1 MAAAMKEMQQKDAFF
16 RGDSIQPKGNR
27 LARSRASHFFLAVL
41 LLGTAAAIIWVFL
54 QLAGS

>member
-1 MAAAMKEMQQKDAFF
+1 MAAAMKEMQQKNAFF
-16 RGDSIQPKGNR
+16 RGDSIQARRNH

-41 LLGTAAAIIWVFL
+41 LLGTAAAIVWVFL

>member
-1 MAAAMKEMQQKDAFF
+1 MAAVMKEMQQKDAFF

-41 LLGTAAAIIWVFL
+41 LSGTAAAIIWVFL